1 MNVAETLLAENV
13 VVADHFL
20 SPAQV
25 RALKAC
31 AEERWGRG
39 EFAGARIGA
48 PQRAMHL
55 PEIRGDYTCWLA
67 DPLMPAE
74 SALLDALE
82 QLRLELNRGA
92 YLGLFELELHYAKY
106 PPGASYQRHTDHPV
120 GRSQRVVSLVLYL
133 NEDWHP
139 ATGGELRLFGPANS
153 YRDVEPIGGRLLMFL
168 TEGREHAVLATRRAR
183 LGISGWFKARN

>member
-1 MNVAETLLAENV
+1 VSVAETLLAENV

-20 SPAQV
+20 SRSQV
-25 RALKAC
+25 RALNAC

-48 PQRAMHL
+48 PHRAL
-55 PEIRGDYTCWLA
+55 RTPEIRGDYTCWLA

-74 SALLDALE
+74 SALMDALE

-92 YLGLFELELHYAKY
+92 YLGLFELELHYARY
-106 PPGASYQRHTDHPV
+106 PPGTGYQRHIDHPI

-133 NEDWHP
+133 NEDWRP
-139 ATGGELRLFGPANS
+139 ASGGELRLFGAADS
-153 YRDVEPIGGRLLMFL
+153 HWDVEPLAGRLLMFL
-168 TEGREHAVLATRRAR
+168 TEGREHAVLATRRDR
-183 LGISGWFKARN
+183 LGISGWFKSRN